1 MTARRKKKKKKAAS
15 KWAASAK
22 KFRAILDELDLGV
35 ASQRTADALGL
46 GIRQSQ
52 RLAAG
57 EQPVPPPLERL
68 LKMYLKHGLPDEY
81 LPDET

>member
-1 MTARRKKKKKKAAS
+1 MTEKTPMSAQTFQRTLKK
-15 KWAASAK
+15 
-22 KFRAILDELDLGV
+22 LGLGV
-35 ASQRTADALGL
+35 ASQRTAAALGV
-46 GIRQSQ
+46 GIRQCQ

-81 LPDET
+81 LPKE